1 MHQYLKAIGFGN
13 IRTRKELRK
22 LLGDVENRFTHQTI
36 VSYKPGED
44 FCEYQKA
51 YGEYMGITVCGE
63 LDEEEIFDAA
73 YYFPYFEGSGITTYA
88 DVTIE

>member
-36 VSYKPGED
+36 VSYKPEKISVNIRNHM
-44 FCEYQKA
+44 EN
-51 YGEYMGITVCGE
+51 TWE
-63 LDEEEIFDAA
+63 LLSVVNWMKKKTLMPPII
-73 YYFPYFEGSGITTYA
+73 SLL
-88 DVTIE
+88 